1 MIENLKKRF
10 PVFKKNPNLV
20 FFDTAASA
28 LKVDSMINAV
38 TECYSYEYANIHRG
52 IYELSS
58 KLTKRYEDSR
68 LSVSKFINSPSF
80 ENIIF
85 TKSATEGINLVASCL
100 SEDYFNDGDEVLL
113 TSLEHHANLVPWHL
127 VSKKIKIITAK
138 IKSTGELDYND
149 LLKKINSNTKLIAIT
164 HMSNITGSI
173 TNFEKIK
180 IKANK
185 LNVPILIDGCQ
196 YVPHKKLNIKELD
209 PDFYVFSAHKLYGPS
224 GLGILYM
231 KSKWIDRLGPY
242 QGGGSMIK
250 NVETDSSTYL
260 DGFQKFEAGTPPIA
274 EVIGLSASL
283 DFINEVGID
292 KIYEY
297 ENKLTQYAYN
307 QMIKSNDI
315 KIYGDFSNQTSIIS
329 FNIDGVHFND
339 LAMLLD
345 KKNIAIRTGHH
356 CAQPFM
362 KFFNISGNARM
373 SVGVYNTKNDI
384 DYFIRAINEVKEI
397 LRS

>member
-10 PVFKKNPNLV
+10 PVFSKNPNLV

-28 LKVDSMINAV
+28 LKVDSMIKAI
-38 TECYSYEYANIHRG
+38 TDCYSYEYANIHRG

-58 KLTKRYEDSR
+58 KLTKRYEDAR
-68 LSVSKFINSPSF
+68 LTVSKFINSPSS

-100 SEDYFNDGDEVLL
+100 SENYFNDGDEVLL

-138 IKSTGELDYND
+138 IKSTGELDYDD
-149 LLKKINSNTKLIAIT
+149 LLEKINSKTKLLTIT
-164 HMSNITGSI
+164 HMSNVTGSI
-173 TNFEKIK
+173 TNLKEIK
-180 IKANK
+180 IKASK

-196 YVPHKKLNIKELD
+196 YVPHKKLNITELD

-231 KSKWIDRLGPY
+231 KDKWIDKLGPY

-250 NVETDSSTYL
+250 NVNTDSSTYL
-260 DGFQKFEAGTPPIA
+260 NGFQKFEAGTPPIA
-274 EVIGLSASL
+274 EVIGLSSSL
-283 DFINEVGID
+283 DFINEVGIK
-292 KIYEY
+292 KIYGFEK
-297 ENKLTQYAYN
+297 NLTQYAYDK
-307 QMIKSNDI
+307 MRSINDL

-362 KFFNISGNARM
+362 KHFNISGNARM
-373 SVGVYNTKNDI
+373 SVGVYNTKDDI
-384 DYFIRAINEVKEI
+384 DYFIKSIDEVREI
-397 LRS
+397 LKS

>member
-10 PVFKKNPNLV
+10 PVFSKKPDLV

-38 TECYSYEYANIHRG
+38 NKCYSYEYANIHRG

-68 LSVSKFINSPSF
+68 LAVSKFIKSPSSD
-80 ENIIF
+80 NIIF
-85 TKSATEGINLVASCL
+85 TKSATEGINLVSSCL
-100 SEDYFNDGDEVLL
+100 SDNYFNDGDEVLL

-127 VSKKIKIITAK
+127 VSKKIKIITVK
-138 IKSTGELDYND
+138 IKSTGELDYID
-149 LLKKINSNTKLIAIT
+149 LLEKINSKTKLLAIT
-164 HMSNITGSI
+164 HMSNVTGSI
-173 TNFEKIK
+173 TNFDEIK

-185 LNVPILIDGCQ
+185 FNVPILIDGCQ
-196 YVPHKKLNIKELD
+196 YVPHKKLDIQLLD

-224 GLGILYM
+224 GLGVLYM

-260 DGFQKFEAGTPPIA
+260 NGFQKFEAGTPPIA
-274 EVIGLSASL
+274 EVMGLSASL
-283 DFINEVGID
+283 DFIDEVGID

-297 ENKLTQYAYN
+297 ENELTKYAYN
-307 QMIKSNDI
+307 QMIKNNDI
-315 KIYGDFSNQTSIIS
+315 KIYGDFINQTSIIS
-329 FNIDGVHFND
+329 FNIDGIHFND

-362 KFFNISGNARM
+362 KCFNISGNARM
-373 SVGVYNTKNDI
+373 SIGVYNTKDDI
-384 DYFIRAINEVKEI
+384 DYFIKSIDEVKKI
-397 LRS
+397 LKA